1 MPLNSKLERLG
12 LIAAV
17 FILLVSLQFGAC
29 LAGAA
34 VCLPVAIL
42 LSIAA
47 TWLWLHFDLPTG
59 RVWLLPVVCAAA
71 VLVSVVLV
79 ELTFRSSFAEWFAC
93 LLAGIA
99 SLATEWLLLRTRA
112 RCGLCNRRLA
122 SQDVVF
128 ACPRCTMAVCD
139 ETCWNFEH
147 RRCQLCLEQRVP
159 VLSHS
164 DAWWLRV
171 TGPRAR
177 HDRCQICRGSAAQVD
192 LRGCPHCRR
201 AQCRDCWD
209 FNNGEC
215 SRCGTAL
222 PDLPASL
229 TMTVAR
235 TVEGGS
241 LRPV

>member
-1 MPLNSKLERLG
+1 MNGKLERIG
-12 LIAAV
+12 SVAAIL
-17 FILLVSLQFGAC
+17 ILLMSLQFGAC

-34 VCLPVAIL
+34 GSLPAAVL
-42 LSIAA
+42 LSVAV
-47 TWLWLHFDLPTG
+47 TFLWLHFDLPSG
-59 RVWLLPVVCAAA
+59 RAWFLPLVCAGA
-71 VLVSVVLV
+71 VLLSVVLV
-79 ELTFRSSFAEWFAC
+79 EVAFRRDFAEWFAFV
-93 LLAGIA
+93 LAGVA
-99 SLATEWLLLRTRA
+99 SLTTQWLLLRSRA

-128 ACPRCTMAVCD
+128 ACPRCTMQVCD

-159 VLSHS
+159 VLPPTDS
-164 DAWWLRV
+164 WWLRV
-171 TGPRAR
+171 AGPRSR
-177 HDRCQICRGSAAQVD
+177 HDRCQICRGSAEQVD

-201 AQCRDCWD
+201 AQCRECWD

-241 LRPV
+241 LKPV